1 MYELR
6 EGEAYVLGLLPLNV
20 YVAGLVVKRVVRE
33 VHPAAGRYDSDRKP
47 LHPAIGEHCHS
58 VGRVKQVRLVI

>member
-1 MYELR
+1 MYQLG
-6 EGEAYVLGLLPLNV
+6 EGEVFGLLPLNV
-20 YVAGLVVKRVVRE
+20 YIAGLVVKRIIGE
-33 VHPAAGRYDSDRKP
+33 VHPAAGGDDSDGKP